1 MLPTQLFATS
11 FAKSQTMSTLPFICT
26 RSFTIRA
33 FIQISSVLQKP
44 QTTLLPSLEHAVL
57 ECGHRTPI
65 QSSLILQVPK
75 KFALSREDHLFLLLC
90 LVYSDLSNF
99 THNFKAVLK
108 FNDHSWLHLSWLLT
122 FKLLWYSFGLKHSV
136 VSTLTPVKMRVLAN
150 FLFSKVLN
158 E

>member
-26 RSFTIRA
+26 RSFTIRT

-44 QTTLLPSLEHAVL
+44 RTTLLPSLEHAVL

-75 KFALSREDHLFLLLC
+75 NSHWAGKIIFLLLC